1 MLKNCAM
8 SQFVGVKVSDGG
20 ETVTAPGSLFVIM
33 TVRLIEGSK
42 LRVTPTTVA
51 WLASSPISTLSGSV
65 SMPCTSRG
73 SGPTSM
79 PCASTTPGRTEAEQ
93 PSSSAASA
101 ERTRRRRPQECARDD
116 ADRAALRETGAER
129 ARERGEFPQRGMSA
143 PS

>member
-1 MLKNCAM
+1 MLKDCCFW
-8 SQFVGVKVSDGG
+8 SQFSGVKVSDSG

-33 TVRLIEGSK
+33 TVRLIEGGK
-42 LRVTPTTVA
+42 LRVTPTEA
-51 WLASSPISTLSGSV
+51 GSDSSPIITMAGIV
-65 SMPCTSRG
+65 SMPCAPR
-73 SGPTSM
+73 PT
-79 PCASTTPGRTEAEQ
+79 CASTTPGRTEAEQ

>member
-1 MLKNCAM
+1 M
-8 SQFVGVKVSDGG
+8 GVKVSDPG

-33 TVRLIEGSK
+33 TVRSIEGSK
-42 LRVTPTTVA
+42 LRVTPTEVES
-51 WLASSPISTLSGSV
+51 WLASSPISTVSIIV
-65 SMPCTSRG
+65 DSMPCANRG
-73 SGPTSM
+73 S
-79 PCASTTPGRTEAEQ
+79 CASTTPGRTEAEQ